1 MSNEKIIKAGI
12 QITAKAD
19 ATELDAVRAKLA
31 AIEEQL
37 RNQGKTEEEI
47 SRQKYNY
54 LSIEERYLLKADN
67 QLKIEKEKQTVQEK
81 NIKLTRE
88 ETQELDA
95 LDKKIGQVIKS
106 GGDLNKLLLEL
117 GQGTALGVMAVEAV
131 KFQSAFADMQKS
143 VQGTAPQMARLKQ
156 EIKELSNNLGVSAN
170 ELMKTAAAAG
180 SFGVATSDLAKFTE
194 VATQMSRVFN
204 ISGEEVAQ
212 SLANIQKAFQFENTE
227 QLQTF
232 ADNLAKL
239 GEVANASEDEM
250 LGVVDA
256 VSTAAHQFGLSANET
271 TALAS
276 AFLALG
282 RSPSEASKSIK
293 TLLQKLSTAETQSA
307 GFQAALEN
315 IGLSANQLAQD
326 IREKP
331 QAALDEFLQTIKGL
345 DETTQAN
352 VLQDLFGD
360 NVGTQ
365 IQAVV
370 QNLGEYE
377 KALHSVAKE
386 QDATGKLA
394 DKFGDSVET
403 VAGEFAKLKNTVQ
416 NTLGT
421 LGETL
426 LPVISA
432 AVKGLGSMADGVAWV
447 VKSFPNLSQL
457 AVILASSKLAIKAAT
472 AGFLKLGASGK
483 KAGADIA
490 QGMGGAITSVAALNR
505 ELDKT
510 WASIEKA
517 KSKADIENIFNGNGA
532 LATIATIRYS
542 LMNLAKAATAAFA
555 AWDIGSSIGKSLYE
569 NSDVAAAFGDWLG
582 KGIAYIDAALTDR
595 TVEDVKKH
603 YKTKAEMTAELAR
616 EEAAAAARQ
625 AALEQQRAE
634 QLAQQKQ
641 HIAELKAQYN
651 ETTQAIDAQIASLG
665 LLNAENTGSGALYE
679 QITAQIAGL
688 TEKQAA
694 LNAEIAQH
702 GEKIAKLAGGS
713 DAVKT
718 ALANLGLSLNQLQTG
733 ISDSAAGIIADFG
746 TAAEAVG
753 HNAENMQ
760 ALFSAAVAKMGN
772 ATEIDALKAKLQEVG
787 EQGLLTADEIAQIA
801 DTAPKTAD
809 KVADAFKKIGVDI
822 DAANKGISSGANRA
836 MNDFQAATDAMAAAG
851 EKDAKVI
858 QAAFDEVFKRLKS
871 NEELTQFQ
879 AALKASGDMALL
891 SSEQVARLD
900 TAIAQTAQSTQGLG
914 ENTAKFGEDA
924 QKAYKQAINAAK
936 EYGNATA
943 NATQKAS
950 IQVSEVYQKGQAATG
965 GFMAAVDKI
974 MTNVAKVAGASDEA
988 ASKIKANAY
997 KMSKVTLASTE
1008 TYLTRLFK
1016 NLKTVTNTHI
1026 SSTRSAV
1033 RWTETLNKKISNGTV
1048 SMRDL
1053 AFATTAT
1060 GDRFGTLDKATL
1072 SNLQQAIDNAK
1083 KKLEEMQN
1091 AARQTRQELEKEYA
1105 QTVGDTDKVA
1115 DMEQQA
1121 KIKELQE
1128 KLAAAH
1134 KTGDSVQIAE
1144 YQRALKLQKQI
1155 GEEKQRQAEAEKV
1168 QAEIAEQEKRRQERV
1183 SEENKKI
1190 ATPALQAR
1198 KDSLV
1203 EIDLPQK
1210 VEIGNTKGLAEDLAR
1225 QIGES
1230 LNQREKM
1237 IVEKALNAFSNE
1249 IKQALKRQ
1257 SR

>member
-1 MSNEKIIKAGI
+1 MSNEKMINAGI

-117 GQGTALGVMAVEAV
+117 GKGTALGVMAVEAV

-250 LGVVDA
+250 LSVVET
-256 VSTAAHQFGLSANET
+256 VSTAANQFGLSATQT

-276 AFLALG
+276 SFLALG

-293 TLLQKLSTAETQSA
+293 TLLQKLSTAETQSK
-307 GFQAALEN
+307 GFQQALES

-331 QAALDEFLQTIKGL
+331 QTALDEFLQTIKGL

-370 QNLGEYE
+370 ANLGEYQNAL
-377 KALHSVAKE
+377 KAVANE

-490 QGMGGAITSVAALNR
+490 QGMGGAITSVVALNS

-532 LATIATIRYS
+532 LATIATIRQS

-569 NSDVAAAFGDWLG
+569 NSDTAAAFGDWLG

-625 AALEQQRAE
+625 AELERNRAE

-753 HNAENMQ
+753 HNADNMQ

-801 DTAPKTAD
+801 DTAPQTAD
-809 KVADAFKKIGVDI
+809 KVSEAFKKIGVDI
-822 DAANKGISSGANRA
+822 DAVNKGISRGANDA
-836 MNDFQAATDAMAAAG
+836 MKNFQAASDAMAQSGQQNARA
-851 EKDAKVI
+851 I

-879 AALKASGDMALL
+879 AALKASGDIALL
-891 SSEQVARLD
+891 SSEQVARLNN
-900 TAIAQTAQSTQGLG
+900 AIAQTNQSTQDLG
-914 ENTAKFGEDA
+914 ERTNEFGEKA
-924 QKAYKQAINAAK
+924 HTAYQKATNAVADYQKAAK
-936 EYGNATA
+936 DAADAGI
-943 NATQKAS
+943 K
-950 IQVSEVYQKGQAATG
+950 VSEVYQKTAIGAGSLASGLQSMINGTIKAG
-965 GFMAAVDKI
+965 
-974 MTNVAKVAGASDEA
+974 GASDEA
-988 ASKIKANAY
+988 AVKIKKMVAAMTPANGRDLIFWAQDY
-997 KMSKVTLASTE
+997 
-1008 TYLTRLFK
+1008 FK
-1016 NLKTVTNTHI
+1016 NLDRVMQSHQRATNGAI
-1026 SSTRSAV
+1026 SA
-1033 RWTETLNKKISNGTV
+1033 TERLNKAVQDGTV
-1048 SMRDL
+1048 NSDML
-1053 AFATTAT
+1053 ARAAAAASS
-1060 GDRFGTLDKATL
+1060 RFNTLDKATL
-1072 SNLQQAIDNAK
+1072 DNLRQAIDSAK
-1083 KKLEEMQN
+1083 KKLQEMQN
-1091 AARQTRQELEKEYA
+1091 AARATRQELEKEYA
-1105 QTVGDTDKVA
+1105 QTVGDTDTVA
-1115 DMEQQA
+1115 NMEQQA
-1121 KIKELQE
+1121 KIKELQN
-1128 KLAAAH
+1128 KLQDAQ
-1134 KTGDSVQIAE
+1134 KSGDSVQIAE

-1155 GEEKQRQAEAEKV
+1155 GEEKERQAEAEKV
-1168 QAEIAEQEKRRQERV
+1168 QAEIAEQEKRRQEQV

-1198 KDSLV
+1198 NDSIV
-1203 EIDLPQK
+1203 EIDLPQQ
-1210 VEIGNTKGLAEDLAR
+1210 VEMGNSKGLAEDLAR

-1237 IVEKALNAFSNE
+1237 IIEKVLNVFSNE